1 MDFLN
6 QTAAQVRELFASMT
20 PGARVTAGLLVAVVV
35 VSMGFLFQQATLGP
49 DEYLFG
55 GESIDR
61 RQLPRMEAAM
71 SAAGIKYETQ
81 GTKIRVSPGD
91 KNAAIA
97 AIADAGELPP
107 EFHKI
112 MDDAINGGS
121 LFDFRDTKLQR
132 MRAAREAQA
141 SLILGDF
148 PWVEKA
154 DVIFNERQGSGLHA
168 SRHATAAV
176 SILPAVGESLSSQ
189 RARVVKEFISK
200 ACDVAIEDIAITNL
214 GNDTLAGG
222 DGGISPDD
230 FDHPLYRL
238 RAMEADRVRQT
249 IMRNLAFIPGV
260 LVQVNPRIDP
270 KSEQRVVEV
279 TPEKESVAL
288 SKKTQTQEESHT
300 SGGAGSRV
308 GVEAQA
314 AQGPPSANR
323 DEVVSAQDQTTKK
336 SETTD
341 IASGVGTRRMETVTS
356 GFALEE
362 AEASVVVPIS
372 YVKAVFRERNQ
383 TPEGE
388 APKEI
393 DANQLEQMQ
402 TTIRS
407 EIEGIVE
414 PLLPKLALGE
424 NDFKQVKV
432 NFVTDL
438 PQAELPTPSLAT
450 NALGMLG
457 THANTLAM
465 LGLAVAGLVM
475 LRSMVTSSGG
485 KDGSAQGIPA
495 LKIEND
501 QYAES
506 DAQDGEDSQRPK
518 LKLRKADTL
527 KGDLSDMVASD
538 PDAAA
543 AILRSWI
550 NNAA

>member
-1 MDFLN
+1 MDFVN
-6 QTAAQVRELFASMT
+6 QTIAQIRELFASMT

-35 VSMGFLFQQATLGP
+35 ISMGFLFQQVSVGP

-55 GESIDR
+55 GESLDR

-121 LFDFRDTKLQR
+121 LFDFRDTKMQR
-132 MRAAREAQA
+132 MRAAREHQA

-154 DVIFNERQGSGLHA
+154 DVIYNERQGTGLNA

-176 SILPAVGESLSSQ
+176 SILPAVGESLNSQ
-189 RARVVKEFISK
+189 RARAVKEFVSG
-200 ACDVAIEDIAITNL
+200 ACDVAIEDIVITNL
-214 GNDTLAGG
+214 GSDMLAGG
-222 DGGISPDD
+222 DGGVSADD
-230 FDHPLYRL
+230 FEHPLDRL
-238 RAMEADRVRQT
+238 RVRESDRL
-249 IMRNLAFIPGV
+249 RNIILKQLSDIPGV
-260 LVQVNPRIDP
+260 RVEVNPRIDP
-270 KSEQRVVEV
+270 KSEERVVQI
-279 TPEKESVAL
+279 TPESEPVTL
-288 SKKTQTQEESHT
+288 SKKEQLLEESHT
-300 SGGAGSRV
+300 AGGDGSRV

-323 DEVVSAQDQTTKK
+323 DDVALAQDQTTKT
-336 SETTD
+336 SENKD
-341 IASGVGTRRMETVTS
+341 IASAVGTKRMETVTA
-356 GFALEE
+356 GFVLEE

-372 YVKAVFRERNQ
+372 YVKAVFRERNP
-383 TPEGE
+383 TPEGQ

-393 DANQLEQMQ
+393 DANQLDQLQ

-438 PQAELPTPSLAT
+438 PQAAFPSPSIAT
-450 NALGMLG
+450 SALGMLG

-465 LGLAVAGLVM
+465 LGLAVVGLVM
-475 LRSMVTSSGG
+475 LRSMVTSAGG
-485 KDGSAQGIPA
+485 NERTAQSMPS

-501 QYAES
+501 KQSEA
-506 DAQDGEDSQRPK
+506 DAMEGDEAQRPK

-527 KGDLSDMVASD
+527 KGDLSEMVASD

>member
-1 MDFLN
+1 MDFFN
-6 QTAAQVRELFASMT
+6 QTIAQIRELFASMT

-35 VSMGFLFQQATLGP
+35 ISMGFLFQQVAVGP

-55 GESIDR
+55 GESLDR

-121 LFDFRDTKLQR
+121 LFDFRDTKMQR
-132 MRAAREAQA
+132 MRAAREHQA

-154 DVIFNERQGSGLHA
+154 DVIYNERQGTGLNA

-176 SILPAVGESLSSQ
+176 SILPAVGESLNSQ
-189 RARVVKEFISK
+189 RARAVKEFVSG
-200 ACDVAIEDIAITNL
+200 ACDVAIEDIVITNL
-214 GNDTLAGG
+214 GSDMLAGG
-222 DGGISPDD
+222 DGGVSADD
-230 FDHPLYRL
+230 FEHPLDRL
-238 RAMEADRVRQT
+238 RVRESDRL
-249 IMRNLAFIPGV
+249 RNIILKQLSDIPGV
-260 LVQVNPRIDP
+260 RVEVNPRIDP
-270 KSEQRVVEV
+270 KSEERVVQI
-279 TPEKESVAL
+279 TPESEPVTL
-288 SKKTQTQEESHT
+288 SKKEQLQEESHT
-300 SGGAGSRV
+300 TGGDGSRV

-323 DEVVSAQDQTTKK
+323 DDVALAQDQTTKM
-336 SETTD
+336 SENKD
-341 IASGVGTRRMETVTS
+341 IASAVGTKRMETVTA
-356 GFALEE
+356 GFVLEE

-372 YVKAVFRERNQ
+372 YVKAVFRERNP
-383 TPEGE
+383 TPEGQ

-393 DANQLEQMQ
+393 DANQLDQLQ

-438 PQAELPTPSLAT
+438 PQAAFPSPSIAT
-450 NALGMLG
+450 SAMGMLG

-475 LRSMVTSSGG
+475 LRSMVTSAGG
-485 KDGSAQGIPA
+485 KERTAQSMPS
-495 LKIEND
+495 LKIESD
-501 QYAES
+501 KQAEA
-506 DAQDGEDSQRPK
+506 DAMDGDEAQRPK

-527 KGDLSDMVASD
+527 KGDLSEMVASD